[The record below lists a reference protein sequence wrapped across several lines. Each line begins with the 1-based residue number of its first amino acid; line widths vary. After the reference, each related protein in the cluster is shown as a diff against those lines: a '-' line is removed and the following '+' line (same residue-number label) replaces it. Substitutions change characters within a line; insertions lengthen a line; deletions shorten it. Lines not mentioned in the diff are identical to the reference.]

1 MTPEPEILHFSWEEF
16 KAMSK
21 LNRAL
26 CLVIR
31 DKGLCTVEGAEN
43 IRI

>member
-1 MTPEPEILHFSWEEF
+1 MTPDNEILHFSKEEF
-16 KAMSK
+16 RAMSK

-31 DKGLCTVEGAEN
+31 DKGLCTIEGAEN
-43 IRI
+43 IRL